1 MGILFHA
8 CVEEGC
14 SAHGPKWKT
23 GGIFQGVRPS
33 NSAATCLAPPPP
45 RANINNKNVYT
56 INN

>member
-33 NSAATCLAPPPP
+33 NSAANS
-45 RANINNKNVYT
+45 NINNKNNVYT
-56 INN
+56 NNN